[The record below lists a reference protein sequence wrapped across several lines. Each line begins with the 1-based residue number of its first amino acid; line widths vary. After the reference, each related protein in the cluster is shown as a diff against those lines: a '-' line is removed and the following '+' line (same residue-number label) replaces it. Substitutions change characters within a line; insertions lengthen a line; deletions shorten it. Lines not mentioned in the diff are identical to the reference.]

1 LPAWSIWDE
10 ILLVHR
16 EHIAPHLKPAEIE
29 HFLRA
34 ELKTSSNDSY
44 GINLTFKSFPFTSGR
59 IAHGAD
65 LILGKHLFGLFHRAH
80 ETNTIFQANGSE
92 RDALKA

>member
-1 LPAWSIWDE
+1 MPAWSIWDE
-10 ILLVHR
+10 TLLVHR

-34 ELKTSSNDSY
+34 ELKTSSIDSY
-44 GINLTFKSFPFTSGR
+44 GINLTFKIFQFTSGR

-65 LILGKHLFGLFHRAH
+65 VIHLFGLFHRAH
-80 ETNTIFQANGSE
+80 ETNTILRANGSE